1 MRIALGDLKLERLAG
16 RYRIW
21 VVPHLVIFI
30 AAVGGLARGV
40 DLFGSA
46 YNSRHGR
53 PLAAAHDSAYPPR

>member
-30 AAVGGLARGV
+30 AAVGGMARALA
-40 DLFGSA
+40 
-46 YNSRHGR
+46 
-53 PLAAAHDSAYPPR
+53 